1 MTEKAKAGYTARGSV
16 TSGDIVRA
24 VISLA
29 DTQGI
34 ENVTWRSIGD
44 AVGMHHTSVYRQF
57 ADMSE
62 LMGVVFET
70 LVAEALDRVDLD
82 EPDPEIRLS
91 ALGRSLRSVLREH
104 PTLVPSMV
112 NAGGQLPRSLE
123 YMKLAFQCFRD
134 MGLEGDNLAVWYQLV
149 ETHTMGSSLYDF
161 AGAPDHLE
169 ARRVRYRMF
178 EDSALDAV
186 ARSTEQIAEVN
197 EAAFE
202 RGLALIISTA
212 RAETVAK

>member
-1 MTEKAKAGYTARGSV
+1 MTEKVKAGYTARGSV
-16 TSGDIVRA
+16 SSDDIVRA

-70 LVAEALDRVDLD
+70 LVAEALGRVDLD

-123 YMKLAFQCFRD
+123 YMTLALRCLRD

-149 ETHTMGSSLYDF
+149 ETHTMGSALYDY
-161 AGAPDHLE
+161 AGAPSHLE
-169 ARRVRYRMF
+169 ARRIRYRMF

-186 ARSTEQIAEVN
+186 SRSTEQIAEVN

-212 RAETVAK
+212 RAETSAK